1 MRPGHTMSS
10 FVEETHNAREETMAT
25 YITLASFTDQG
36 VRGARDSIKRAD
48 AFKEMAKKHGA
59 TVTNLM
65 WTLGQYDIVV
75 TMEAPDDLTVTALN
89 LSIGALGN
97 VRTQTMRAF
106 SAVEMGTVIGK
117 MT

>member
-1 MRPGHTMSS
+1 MP
-10 FVEETHNAREETMAT
+10 T

-36 VRGARDSIKRAD
+36 VRNAKDSIKRAE
-48 AFKEMAKKHGA
+48 AFKQMATKHGA
-59 TVTNLM
+59 TVKELM

-75 TMEAPDDLTVTALN
+75 TLEAPDDDTVTALN
-89 LSIGALGN
+89 LSVGGLGN

-106 SAVEMGTVIGK
+106 SAAEMAKVIGK

>member
-1 MRPGHTMSS
+1 
-10 FVEETHNAREETMAT
+10 MAT

-36 VRGARDSIKRAD
+36 VRNAKDSVKRAE
-48 AFKEMAKKHGA
+48 AFKDMAKKHGA
-59 TVTNLM
+59 TVKDLM

-75 TMEAPDDLTVTALN
+75 TLDAPDDATVTALN
-89 LSIGALGN
+89 LSIGGLGN

-106 SAVEMGTVIGK
+106 SAAEMTNVIAK

>member
-1 MRPGHTMSS
+1 
-10 FVEETHNAREETMAT
+10 MAT

-36 VRGARDSIKRAD
+36 VRTAKDSIKRAE

-59 TVTNLM
+59 TVKDLM

-75 TMEAPDDLTVTALN
+75 TLEAPDDTAVTALN
-89 LSIGALGN
+89 LSIGGLGN

-106 SAVEMGTVIGK
+106 SAAEMANVIAK

>member
-1 MRPGHTMSS
+1 
-10 FVEETHNAREETMAT
+10 MAT

-36 VRGARDSIKRAD
+36 VRGAKDSIKRAE

-59 TVTNLM
+59 TVKELV

-75 TMEAPDDLTVTALN
+75 TLEAPDDAVVTALN

-106 SAVEMGTVIGK
+106 SAAEMANVIAK
-117 MT
+117 MA